1 MDFSEIWHGDEES
14 DSKKSDRA
22 RFSIFDFVPDI
33 LSGKCRKWPFFE
45 VFGDFLKNGSYD
57 FAEILI
63 CCSPDR
69 YATAEKIAVSGKILV
84 RKL

>member
-45 VFGDFLKNGSYD
+45 VFGDFLKNASLF

-63 CCSPDR
+63 CCSPDK
-69 YATAEKIAVSGKILV
+69 YATAKNIQVSWKILV

>member
-1 MDFSEIWHGDEES
+1 MDFSEIWHGDEEL

-45 VFGDFLKNGSYD
+45 VFGDFLKNASLF
-57 FAEILI
+57 FAELLI
-63 CCSPDR
+63 CCSPNR
-69 YATAEKIAVSGKILV
+69 YATVEKNQVSGKILV